1 MARSVGV
8 GVKRRRNEQVNK
20 YEQDY
25 TYTYE
30 SKKKDVGVL
39 KKSKGYDKGLQKRS
53 VVGRSLIHVV
63 KLLSIQRLRQIR
75 SEIEEATNSIKLS
88 TEVNNATAIEYICQR
103 ICRCW

>member
-1 MARSVGV
+1 MSRSVGV

-39 KKSKGYDKGLQKRS
+39 KSSKGYDKGLQKSTQERRGRKKSDSRGKVTEHTKTETNKVRNRRS
-53 VVGRSLIHVV
+53 NKQHKAKHGG
-63 KLLSIQRLRQIR
+63 K
-75 SEIEEATNSIKLS
+75 
-88 TEVNNATAIEYICQR
+88 
-103 ICRCW
+103 